1 MLHENI
7 SLQLALNEVS
17 SDDPSVAS
25 VKKIISLSRSRLKL
39 SKAAFTTRRVDF
51 GIAKNL
57 IVQAEPV
64 AGDLVLA
71 RVETLGHHAKLEN
84 SSGRR
89 CKLFV
94 GDEIVVAYGDRYA
107 PDQFEAVVPRNL
119 GQCHL
124 VAGGGVAAKMISRHG
139 RVGRATSIV
148 PIGLLADK
156 NKKPLNLRDFALPPA
171 VRPSRIPVM
180 IAVAG
185 TSMNAGKT
193 TAAAGLIH
201 GLSRAGLRVGAAKV
215 TGTGSGGDFWSML
228 DAGACSVLDFTDIGY
243 STTAGLRAA
252 EVERTALELVN
263 HLAAANVDII
273 VVEIADGLLQ
283 GETAAL
289 LKSNRFQSCLTG
301 VLFAAAD
308 ALGATAGVEWLDRY
322 GLPILG
328 VSGLISMSPLGA
340 REAAASTG
348 LTVFGL
354 DELMDPIFAP
364 KLCYGPVG
372 EPVKAQRRIL

>member
-1 MLHENI
+1 MLHETV
-7 SLQLALNEVS
+7 SLQLAMKES
-17 SDDPSVAS
+17 PSEDGSVAS
-25 VKKIISLSRSRLKL
+25 TKNVIALSRSRLN
-39 SKAAFTTRRVDF
+39 SARTAFTTRRVDF
-51 GIAKNL
+51 GLAKNL
-57 IVQAEPV
+57 IVEAVPV

-71 RVETLGHHAKLEN
+71 RIETIGHHAKLEN
-84 SSGRR
+84 PSGRR

-107 PDQFEAVVPRNL
+107 PDQFEAVVPPNL
-119 GQCHL
+119 GPCHL

-139 RVGRATSIV
+139 RTGRATSIV

-156 NKKPLNLRDFALPPA
+156 NRKPLNLRNFALPPA
-171 VRPSRIPVM
+171 VRSSRHPVV

-201 GLSRAGLRVGAAKV
+201 GLSRAGLMVGAAKV
-215 TGTGSGGDFWSML
+215 TGTGSGGDLWSMT
-228 DAGACSVLDFTDIGY
+228 DAGACTVLDFTDIGHA
-243 STTAGLRAA
+243 TTAGLGANV
-252 EVERTALELVN
+252 VERTALELVN
-263 HLAAANVDII
+263 HLAAANVDVI

-289 LKSNRFQSCLTG
+289 LKSNKFQSCLTG

-322 GLPILG
+322 GLPVFG

-340 REAAASTG
+340 REAEASTG
-348 LTVFGL
+348 LAVFGL
-354 DELMDPIFAP
+354 DMLMDPIIAP
-364 KLCYGPVG
+364 KLCYGLVNKT
-372 EPVKAQRRIL
+372 VTAQRRIL